1 MKQQLRQGDANALNI
16 YTVSMDGLEST
27 DGILL
32 GYSTFP
38 SSYSGAPTDD
48 GVVMLFSS
56 VPGGTTTNYNLGRV
70 RRLIIFRPFVL
81 ALMNDLSDR
90 L

>member
-1 MKQQLRQGDANALNI
+1 MLEIDSF
-16 YTVSMDGLEST
+16 VSGS
-27 DGILL
+27 GAGLL

-38 SSYSGAPTDD
+38 FDYSGNPTDD

-70 RRLIIFRPFVL
+70 RRLIFFV
-81 ALMNDLSDR
+81 R
-90 L
+90 LRWRS